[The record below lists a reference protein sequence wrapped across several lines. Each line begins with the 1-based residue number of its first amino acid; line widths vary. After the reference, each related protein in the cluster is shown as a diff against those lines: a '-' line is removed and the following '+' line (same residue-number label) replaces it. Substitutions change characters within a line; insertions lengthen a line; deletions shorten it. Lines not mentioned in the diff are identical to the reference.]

1 MSCVRDIRIER
12 SEGHARVVAE
22 TSGLGR
28 PPDRTTFEREP
39 GGIRECEGWA
49 ASAVE
54 PLLRGKQ
61 ATVLL
66 FFPPPAAALIA
77 DPTDEGV
84 HELDVWDTA
93 GYEDADRVP
102 PEESLLDHPPVPV
115 ETGDLVE
122 EILRWV
128 GTRLLELPNEDV
140 TKSAVN
146 SVRDAYVEACELYEQ
161 YHRFGTLE
169 TYEWLPSPDQVEAAL
184 FQPGAVNDDRV
195 FDYLRREDI
204 VADAVD
210 ELLASGDH
218 RSSDRLN
225 SLLRHRDD
233 DIANRTVEMLYERAP
248 ASDFVV
254 DALFVLIWSRDRHPH
269 RVERA
274 MGLFSSTG
282 TKYAVERLVA
292 ELEVESDPDLRIAY
306 ARELGAIDGR
316 WARDALR
323 RVREEDPD
331 PDVWE
336 AAAETLP

>member
-1 MSCVRDIRIER
+1 MFERRESVIRVLIAVESLSQFPNRTMIER
-12 SEGHARVVAE
+12 EAR
-22 TSGLGR
+22 
-28 PPDRTTFEREP
+28 
-39 GGIRECEGWA
+39 GIRECEGWA

-61 ATVLL
+61 AMVLL

-77 DPTDEGV
+77 DPTGERV
-84 HELDVWDTA
+84 HELDVRDTA
-93 GYEDADRVP
+93 GYEDGERVP

-115 ETGDLVE
+115 ETGALVE

-146 SVRDAYVEACELYEQ
+146 SARDTYVEACELYEQ
-161 YHRFGTLE
+161 YHRFDTLE
-169 TYEWLPSPDQVEAAL
+169 TYEWLPSPDRVEAAL
-184 FQPGAVNDDRV
+184 FHPGAVNDDQV

-210 ELLASGDH
+210 ELLASGNH
-218 RSSDRLN
+218 RSSDRLD

-233 DIANRTVEMLYERAP
+233 DIANRTIEVLYERAP

-274 MGLFSSTG
+274 MGLFSSVG
-282 TKYAVERLVA
+282 TEYAVERLVA

-316 WARDALR
+316 RARDALR

-331 PDVWE
+331 LDVRE
-336 AAAETLP
+336 AAAEALACS